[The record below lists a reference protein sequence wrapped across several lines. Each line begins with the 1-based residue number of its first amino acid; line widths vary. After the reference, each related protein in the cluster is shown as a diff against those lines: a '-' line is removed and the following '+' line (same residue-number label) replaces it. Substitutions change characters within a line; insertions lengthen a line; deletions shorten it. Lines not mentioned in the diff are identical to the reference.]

1 MYDLN
6 LSVPNISTTKYSIDE
21 KFQLLKNYL
30 YELNET
36 LSYVLSNLEYSN
48 FSQPVKT
55 SLEGVNENN
64 ISINNLK
71 AESQERF
78 AELKN
83 KILVTANEILQ
94 NCSTEIEKNE
104 EEILLKAQSDFVA
117 KSEFGEYK
125 NATNASINENYERI
139 ELNTNS
145 IESTVG
151 ELEAYKSDTNSN
163 FTLQAEA
170 IVSQVEKLFTK
181 SSEFEEFTDSVSS
194 QITQT
199 ATSISDVFSEQI
211 SKANEDIS
219 TLGGSVSELIYSL
232 DAYIKRGELEEG
244 IYGIEIGRSDSNI
257 KARFT
262 NNKLSFMQ
270 GEIEVAYISGNSLYI
285 TRSEI
290 TDYIKLGNSGQG
302 YFTFDVTENGLEVKW
317 SNGS

>member
-6 LSVPNISTTKYSIDE
+6 LSVPNISTTKYSADE

-64 ISINNLK
+64 ISINKLK

-83 KILVTANEILQ
+83 KMLVTATEILQ
-94 NCSTEIEKNE
+94 SCSTEIEKSE

-125 NATNASINENYERI
+125 NATNTLISENSDKI
-139 ELNTNS
+139 ELNANS

-163 FTLQAEA
+163 FTLQSEA

-181 SSEFEEFTDSVSS
+181 SSEFEAFTDSVSS

-199 ATSISDVFSEQI
+199 ATSISEVFSEQI
-211 SKANEDIS
+211 NKANEDIS
-219 TLGGSVSELIYSL
+219 TLGGSISELVYSL

-262 NNKLSFMQ
+262 NDKLSFVQ
-270 GEIEVAYISGNSLYI
+270 GEMEVAYISGNSLFI

-290 TDYIKLGNSGQG
+290 TDYIKIGNSGQG

>member
-125 NATNASINENYERI
+125 NATNASISENYEKI

-145 IESTVG
+145 IESTVD
-151 ELEAYKSDTNSN
+151 ELEVYKSDTNSN

-181 SSEFEEFTDSVSS
+181 SSEFEEFADSVSS